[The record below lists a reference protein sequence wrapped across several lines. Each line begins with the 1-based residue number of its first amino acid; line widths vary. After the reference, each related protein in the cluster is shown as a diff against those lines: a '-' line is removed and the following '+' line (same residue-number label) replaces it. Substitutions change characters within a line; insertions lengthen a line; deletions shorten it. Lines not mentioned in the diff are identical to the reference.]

1 MKINIKEFTGNCS
14 CGRNHQLVVDDVIL
28 EEGALKKLPEILNKE
43 PYDQYK
49 HLVMVCDD
57 NTYEAAGKEVERL
70 LGGIPVIKLDPE
82 NLHANE
88 IGVAKVKEQLD
99 PIKEVD
105 CMIAVGSGTIHDL
118 TRYNAYER
126 KIPFISVPTA
136 ASVDGY
142 VSTVA
147 AMSWYGFKKSMIAE
161 SPILVVADSR
171 IITDAPMRLTASGV
185 GDLLGKYTAIAD
197 WKITNILDGEYIC
210 DRICEMEYD
219 ALDKLKESLDG
230 LSNRDINAYEELMYG
245 LLLSGLAM
253 QMTGHSRPASG
264 AEHHMAHFWEMA
276 VINDE
281 IDAYHGEKVGVGLI
295 QVSDI
300 YHEAVKYLKEGNFKV
315 KDHVDIETDLIEKT
329 FTNKE
334 LCESIKKTNDP
345 NLLDLI
351 DPKEL
356 REKTEYYAKKYN
368 FIIIMPEVQR
378 SFYTTGKVGIDYF
391 HYVADELPAI
401 CGKWFHLDQRRENT
415 FIAGESMGGYGAVK
429 IALNRPEKYE
439 ALASLSGVLDYVGF
453 TEMVLAGNWE
463 DMSPQE
469 IQSFHG
475 EAGKPEEWENP
486 LFLVEKLA
494 KDENRPRLIQFCG
507 TEDFLYENNQKFRKV
522 AESNGYGHV
531 YMEGPGD
538 HEWPYWDK
546 MIQRAIQFFLNLDLQ
561 TTKLY

>member
-14 CGRNHQLVVDDVIL
+14 CGRSHHLVVDDVIL

-57 NTYEAAGKEVERL
+57 NTYEAAGKEVEKL
-70 LGGIPVIKLDPE
+70 LGGIPVIKLDSE

-147 AMSWYGFKKSMIAE
+147 AMSW
-161 SPILVVADSR
+161 
-171 IITDAPMRLTASGV
+171 
-185 GDLLGKYTAIAD
+185 
-197 WKITNILDGEYIC
+197 
-210 DRICEMEYD
+210 
-219 ALDKLKESLDG
+219 
-230 LSNRDINAYEELMYG
+230 YG

-351 DPKEL
+351 DPKVL
-356 REKTEYYAKKYN
+356 REKTEE
-368 FIIIMPEVQR
+368 IIRIIEEIPKAEEIVAMLE
-378 SFYTTGKVGIDYF
+378 KVHG
-391 HYVADELPAI
+391 
-401 CGKWFHLDQRRENT
+401 
-415 FIAGESMGGYGAVK
+415 VK
-429 IALNRPEKYE
+429 
-439 ALASLSGVLDYVGF
+439 SLEDIGF
-453 TEMVLAGNWE
+453 TP
-463 DMSPQE
+463 DM
-469 IQSFHG
+469 
-475 EAGKPEEWENP
+475 K
-486 LFLVEKLA
+486 EKTARVAPYIRDRITFMRIL
-494 KDENRPRLIQFCG
+494 
-507 TEDFLYENNQKFRKV
+507 KFYK
-522 AESNGYGHV
+522 
-531 YMEGPGD
+531 
-538 HEWPYWDK
+538 
-546 MIQRAIQFFLNLDLQ
+546 I
-561 TTKLY
+561 